1 MQPYI
6 TSRTTVFAWFIGLL
20 TVAAVAVPARAAA
33 TAAVQGAAL
42 SIASAPFQDTWDAM
56 QARDRA
62 QHEVAAVNRAAP
74 LGIPKMNATEP
85 AQRTMAGQLVVATSA
100 RRAPQA
106 TGTLF
111 NARNDTG
118 WLPPDTMGAIGP
130 NHFMEVINGNVTI
143 YSRTGTQLSDVT
155 LASFFTV
162 TIGGVTYPR
171 GGAFDPRVLYDRR
184 SGRWFATAMEFGV
197 NYTSND
203 VILAVC
209 RTSDPTSGIW
219 DKYLL
224 PMHVDSS
231 GGINYFTDHSTIGM
245 DDNGVYFGTRIFPTV
260 GSDYAKILATA
271 KAPLIAPAP
280 SITTIYQWT
289 SISDMYSTP
298 QPAHNHDAIAAG
310 DRAWIVAASPSSYA
324 NIRYR
329 RLTWS
334 GGVPA
339 LDGASSTLTTP
350 AFGMPP
356 NAPASGSTTA
366 VDTGDM
372 RLQNTMIR
380 NNRLWTCRCVG
391 VNSSGGAASVD
402 RAAAEWLEL
411 DVAAATPTLAQSG
424 RVYDPAA
431 SDPRFYY
438 YPSIMV
444 NGQGHA
450 VLGCSGSKSNEFIGC
465 YTCGRLATDAAGTM
479 GAVLLFKAGLAA
491 YTKLDTISRNR
502 WGDYS
507 ATTLDPNDDMSM
519 WTIQEYANTPANTWR
534 TYVAKMLSPAPT
546 MVDPATNAPQ
556 GATAFAL
563 ALTGTG
569 FYDPGAGYTNR
580 LAVVLTGGSP
590 NGIANYSVVYLTPS
604 NVTATFD
611 ISDAASP
618 GGRTIV
624 LTNPD
629 GQSASVAS
637 GLVVVPEPAV
647 GMGLMVCA
655 VISFAAKHSRVPHG
669 GGSR

>member
-1 MQPYI
+1 MQPSI
-6 TSRTTVFAWFIGLL
+6 VSHRTAFLWLVGLL
-20 TVAAVAVPARAAA
+20 IVAPLAGPTHASAVAVPGDALTI
-33 TAAVQGAAL
+33 TA
-42 SIASAPFQDTWDAM
+42 APFQDTWDAM
-56 QARDRA
+56 RTRDRVQPA
-62 QHEVAAVNRAAP
+62 AAAVSRVAP
-74 LGIPKMNATEP
+74 LGMPEMNATAP
-85 AQRTMAGQLVVATSA
+85 ASCAAAGQAALAA
-100 RRAPQA
+100 PGRRAPQT

-184 SGRWFATAMEFGV
+184 SGRWFATAMEFGA
-197 NYTSND
+197 NTISND

-231 GGINYFTDHSTIGM
+231 GSINYFTDHSTIGM
-245 DDNGVYFGTRIFPTV
+245 DDNGVYFGTRIFPSV
-260 GSDYAKILATA
+260 GASYAKILATA

-298 QPAHNHDAIAAG
+298 QPAHNHDAVAAG
-310 DRAWIVAASPSSYA
+310 GRAWIVAASQSTYA
-324 NIRYR
+324 NVVYR

-334 GGVPA
+334 GGVPS
-339 LDGASSTLTTP
+339 LDGTSSTLSTP
-350 AFGMPP
+350 SFGVQPD
-356 NAPASGSTTA
+356 APASGSTTA

-372 RLQNTMIR
+372 RLQNTVIR
-380 NNRLWTCRCVG
+380 NNRLWTCRCIG
-391 VNSSGGAASVD
+391 VNSSGGATSAD

-411 DVAAATPTLAQSG
+411 DVAAATPTLVQSG

-450 VLGCSGSKSNEFIGC
+450 VLGCSGSKSSEFIGC
-465 YTCGRLATDAAGTM
+465 YTCGRLATDAVGTM

-491 YTKLDTISRNR
+491 YTKLDSISRNR

-546 MVDPATNAPQ
+546 LVDPATNAPP
-556 GATAFAL
+556 GTTAFAL

-580 LAVVLTGGSP
+580 LAVTLTGGAP
-590 NGIANYSVVYLTPS
+590 NGIANDSVVYLTPS

-611 ISDAASP
+611 ISSGASP
-618 GGRTIV
+618 GNRTVV
-624 LTNPD
+624 LANPD
-629 GQSASVAS
+629 GQSASVA
-637 GLVVVPEPAV
+637 GGFVVVPEPAAAL
-647 GMGLMVCA
+647 GLLVCA
-655 VISFAAKHSRVPHG
+655 VISFAAKQMRV
-669 GGSR
+669 

>member
-1 MQPYI
+1 MWPSI
-6 TSRTTVFAWFIGLL
+6 VSRITVFAWFVSTLA
-20 TVAAVAVPARAAA
+20 VAAVAVSCRAAA
-33 TAAVQGAAL
+33 TATVQGAAL

-56 QARDRA
+56 RARDRA
-62 QHEVAAVNRAAP
+62 QHEVAAVNRVAP
-74 LGIPKMNATEP
+74 LGVPEMNAIEP
-85 AQRTMAGQLVVATSA
+85 AARAAADHAVYATPG

-184 SGRWFATAMEFGV
+184 SGRWFATAMEFGA
-197 NYTSND
+197 NTISND

-245 DDNGVYFGTRIFPTV
+245 DDNGVYFGTRIFPTA
-260 GSDYAKILATA
+260 GLNYAKILATA

-289 SISDMYSTP
+289 GISDMYSTP
-298 QPAHNHDAIAAG
+298 QPAHNHDAVAPDA
-310 DRAWIVAASPSSYA
+310 RAWIVAASASVYA
-324 NIRYR
+324 NIQYR
-329 RLTWS
+329 RVTWS
-334 GGVPA
+334 GGVPT
-339 LDGASSTLTTP
+339 LDGVSSTLTTP
-350 AFGMPP
+350 SFGVQPD
-356 NAPASGSTTA
+356 APASGSTTA

-372 RLQNTMIR
+372 RLQNTVIR
-380 NNRLWTCRCVG
+380 NNRLWTCRCIG
-391 VNSSGGAASVD
+391 VNSSGGATSAD

-411 DVAAATPTLAQSG
+411 NVATATPTLVQSG
-424 RVYDPAA
+424 RIYDPAA

-438 YPSIMV
+438 YPSVMV

-450 VLGCSGSKSNEFIGC
+450 VLGCSGSKSTEFIGC
-465 YTCGRLATDAAGTM
+465 YTCGRLATDVAGTM

-546 MVDPATNAPQ
+546 LVDPATNAPQ
-556 GATAFAL
+556 SATAFAL

-580 LAVVLTGGSP
+580 LVVVLTGGSP
-590 NGIANYSVVYLTPS
+590 NGISNYNVVYLTPS

-611 ISDAASP
+611 ISGAASP

-629 GQSASVAS
+629 GQSANVAS
-637 GLVVVPEPAV
+637 GLVVVPEPAA
-647 GMGLMVCA
+647 GMGLMVFA
-655 VISFAAKHSRVPHG
+655 VIFFAAKKNMV
-669 GGSR
+669 